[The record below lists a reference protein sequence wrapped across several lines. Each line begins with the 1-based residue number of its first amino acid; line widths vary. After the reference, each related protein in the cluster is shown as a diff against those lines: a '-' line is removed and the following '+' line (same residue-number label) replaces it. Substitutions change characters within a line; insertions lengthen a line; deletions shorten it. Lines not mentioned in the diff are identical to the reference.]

1 MTKLGDFVAWL
12 EQVAETEM
20 RTEGVHDL
28 AHLRRVHQQA
38 QRFAEKDRVTLDPWV
53 LAAAA
58 YLHDIVNLP
67 KNSPERRSAS
77 RQSAARAR
85 DLLGEGSLTGAQL
98 DAVAHAI
105 EAHSFSAGIQPHSL
119 EAKYL
124 QDADRMEA
132 LGAIGLARLFHT
144 AGQMGSALFDADDLT
159 ATARE
164 LDDKRFAVD
173 HVAVKLAKLP
183 ATMQTAA
190 GKAEADAR
198 MAVIDGFVRQLAEEL
213 NVSST

>member
-1 MTKLGDFVAWL
+1 MTTLGDFVAWL
-12 EQVAETEM
+12 ERVAETEM
-20 RTEGVHDL
+20 RIEGVHDL
-28 AHLRRVHQQA
+28 AHLRRVHRLA
-38 QRFAEKDRVTLDPWV
+38 QRFADKDEVLLDPFV

-67 KNSPERRSAS
+67 KNSPDRHMASRRSAT
-77 RQSAARAR
+77 RAR
-85 DLLGEGSLTGAQL
+85 ELLGGGPLTDSQI

-105 EAHSFSAGIQPHSL
+105 EAHSFSAGIQPGSL

-132 LGAIGLARLFHT
+132 LGAIGIARLFHT
-144 AGQMGSALFDADDLT
+144 AGQMDSSLFDPDDLM
-159 ATARE
+159 ATTRD

-183 ATMQTAA
+183 GTMQTAA
-190 GKAEADAR
+190 GKAEANAR
-198 MAVIDGFVRQLAEEL
+198 MAVIDAFVRQLAVEL
-213 NVSST
+213 EVSLA